1 MKSDLKSE
9 TLKFKTAVS
18 EVADILLV
26 PHTSP
31 DGDAIGSC
39 AALGMMLGTLGK
51 KPKIYLSKPISRK
64 YDMFGD
70 FFETVPETQHKF
82 EMVIYVDCGE
92 KSRADVKF
100 PEPEISVSVDHH
112 VSNTGYADINIIDDL
127 SPATG
132 EIIFGIFKELNIK
145 LDNRSAQAI
154 YMAIV
159 CDTGGFIFD
168 STRKSTHLIAAELYS
183 YDFPRFETIR
193 QAYLTKTLTYNK
205 LASLLIESLYT
216 ENDFAMGFIDNETY
230 LSHEATSEDTD
241 GLSNVIRNI
250 EGINCAI
257 LLTEREKGVIKG
269 SIRTSSEYDANA
281 LAGIF
286 GGGGHIR
293 AAGFCTELK
302 YDEIKEKIHEWLSTD
317 K

>member
-1 MKSDLKSE
+1 
-9 TLKFKTAVS
+9 
-18 EVADILLV
+18 
-26 PHTSP
+26 
-31 DGDAIGSC
+31 
-39 AALGMMLGTLGK
+39 
-51 KPKIYLSKPISRK
+51 
-64 YDMFGD
+64 
-70 FFETVPETQHKF
+70 
-82 EMVIYVDCGE
+82 
-92 KSRADVKF
+92 
-100 PEPEISVSVDHH
+100 
-112 VSNTGYADINIIDDL
+112 
-127 SPATG
+127 
-132 EIIFGIFKELNIK
+132 
-145 LDNRSAQAI
+145 
-154 YMAIV
+154 MAIV